1 MSNCIKHNNCAIH
14 GNSIF
19 RKQFKKSCVKVVSQ
33 KKLLPNE
40 NMCDKLN
47 EELVKF
53 GEPLTRYISQVNLA
67 LHIQLALECIIIIIS
82 QECLC
87 L

>member
-1 MSNCIKHNNCAIH
+1 MLNCIKHINCAMH

-19 RKQFKKSCVKVVSQ
+19 RRQLKKFCVKVVSQ

-53 GEPLTRYISQVNLA
+53 SEPLTRHISQVNLA
-67 LHIQLALECIIIIIS
+67 LDIQLALKCIIIINS